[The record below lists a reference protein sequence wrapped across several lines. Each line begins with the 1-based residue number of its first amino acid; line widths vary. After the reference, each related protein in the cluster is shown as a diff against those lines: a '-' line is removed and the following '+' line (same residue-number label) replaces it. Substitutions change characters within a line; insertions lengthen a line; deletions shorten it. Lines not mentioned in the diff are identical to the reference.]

1 VRHKADKRK
10 IKPMKLMRFLSLS
23 LLIIASGYSFSQ
35 SSPCFNANFE
45 DNSFT
50 NWTAFYGTCCAI
62 NTPNVGVTAQHTIMV
77 GPGVDPVIAP
87 CYNLSI
93 VPPGGNFS
101 ARVGDGMG
109 TGAQA
114 ARLQYN
120 FSVTPQSNMIVV
132 SYAVVLE
139 DPGHSVTQQPR
150 FEAQLYDAS
159 GNPLPCTFYQV
170 AAASGTPGFQSC
182 GSYTYKDW
190 TTFGVD
196 VTAYMGQTVTL
207 DVATGDCSLGGH
219 FGYAYVS
226 ASCTSLQ
233 LSAFYCQNGANN
245 YATLQAP
252 SGFSNYVW
260 SNAANGQQLAV
271 GQVANVNIVGVDTV
285 NCTIT
290 SVNGCVATL
299 STAVLPAEVIGAI
312 VDSNVCAGNS
322 TFLFNNTSYTNAQ
335 PDSVHWSASD
345 GYTDTTFNFNH
356 VFPGPGQYNIE
367 MIVTNSANCIDT
379 VTTVVE
385 VYENPTASFGFDD
398 VCLGQTAVFN
408 ASSSLLGGDTIT
420 NYWYVNNDTLIGDT
434 VTVYFNGPNVYQVD
448 LVAQTQ
454 HGCSDTISQ
463 SFTVFNNPTANF
475 SITESC
481 IDQAVQFDNTT
492 TGLSNSTTFEW
503 LYNNQ
508 LLDTS
513 MDLSYIF
520 NTPGVHNISLVAT
533 DSFSPVVQ
541 CDDTISFSFFVHD
554 YPTFNYVADTI
565 QCEDVAFVVN
575 SIPSIS
581 TNEPISNTWEI
592 NGVQVGTSLDL
603 NTTIPDPGVYQFT
616 YTVTSDFGCEVDTT
630 FDMYVMATPV
640 PPVLSFNV
648 PECPGD
654 PFYLSATGEP
664 NSSIAWTGPNN
675 FASNM
680 FDVTFPLD
688 ESGMGIYTAYLTS
701 EYGCISDTT
710 QIDATITY
718 TMSFNDFDFPNV
730 ISANDDNTNDFL
742 DLKTYFMTCDEFTLY
757 IFNRWGNLV
766 WEQGQNTA
774 FFRGQDA
781 NGNDLEDGVYTYKL
795 IFENYEK
802 HGFIHVVR

>member
-1 VRHKADKRK
+1 
-10 IKPMKLMRFLSLS
+10 MNSFKLLLSAVLISLS
-23 LLIIASGYSFSQ
+23 FLTFAQPSA
-35 SSPCFNANFE
+35 CFNADFE

-50 NWTAFYGTCCAI
+50 NWNGFYGSCCAI
-62 NTPNVGVTAQHTIMV
+62 NTPNQGFTNQHQIMV
-77 GPGVDPVIAP
+77 GPGTDPMVAG
-87 CYNLSI
+87 CGNLSI

-101 ARVGDGMG
+101 AMVGDFTG

-114 ARLQYN
+114 SRLQYN
-120 FSVTPQSNMIVV
+120 FSITPQSNMIIVQ
-132 SYAVVLE
+132 YAVVLE
-139 DPGHSVTQQPR
+139 DPGHGVAAQPR
-150 FEAQLYDAS
+150 FEAQLYDAA

-170 AAASGTPGFQSC
+170 AAANGVPGFQNC
-182 GSYTYKDW
+182 GSYRWKDW

-196 VTAYMGQTVTL
+196 VTQYMGQTVTL

-219 FGYAYVS
+219 WGYAYVS
-226 ASCTSLQ
+226 ASCSSLN

-245 YATLQAP
+245 TATLSAP
-252 SGFSNYVW
+252 DGFANYVW
-260 SNAANGQQLAV
+260 SNAATGQQLAT
-271 GQVANVNIVGVDTV
+271 GQVASVNIQGVDTV
-285 NCTIT
+285 DCTIT
-290 SVNGCVATL
+290 SANGCVATL
-299 STAVLPAEVIGAI
+299 TTAVLPAEVIGSI
-312 VDSNVCAGNS
+312 VDSNVCAGYS
-322 TFLFNNTSYTNAQ
+322 TVLFNNTAYTNAS
-335 PDSVHWSASD
+335 PDSIFWSASD
-345 GYTDTTFNFNH
+345 GYTSNDTTFNH
-356 VFPGPGQYNIE
+356 VFPGPGSYNVE

-379 VTTVVE
+379 VNTVVE
-385 VYENPTASFGFDD
+385 VFENPVAGFGFDD
-398 VCLGQTAVFN
+398 VCLGQIAVFE

-420 NYWYVNNDTLIGDT
+420 NYWYVNNDTLVGDT
-434 VTVYFNGPNVYQVD
+434 VTVNFNGPNNYLVE
-448 LVAQTQ
+448 LVAMTQ
-454 HGCSDTISQ
+454 NGCSDTVSQ

-475 SITESC
+475 AITESC

-513 MDLSYIF
+513 VDLSYIF
-520 NTPGVHNISLVAT
+520 NTPGIHNISLVAT

-554 YPTFNYVADTI
+554 YPTYSYLADTI
-565 QCEDVAFVVN
+565 QCEDVPFVVN
-575 SIPSIS
+575 SFPSIS
-581 TNEPISNTWEI
+581 TNEPISYSWDI
-592 NGVQVGTSLDL
+592 NGVLEDTTVNL
-603 NTTIPDPGVYQFT
+603 NTVIANPGVYQFT
-616 YTVTSDFGCEVDTT
+616 YTVVSDFGCEVDTT
-630 FDMYVMATPV
+630 FDMYVMATPE
-640 PPVLSFNV
+640 PPVLSFNI

-654 PFYLSATGEP
+654 PFFLSATAEA
-664 NSSIAWTGPNN
+664 NSTIAWSGPNN
-675 FASNM
+675 FNSTL

-688 ESGMGIYTAYLTS
+688 ESGMGIYTAFVTS
-701 EYGCISDTT
+701 EYGCISDTS

-730 ISANDDNTNDFL
+730 ISANDDGTNDFL
-742 DLKTYFMTCDEFTLY
+742 DLKSYFMTCDEFTLY

-766 WEQGQNTA
+766 FEQGQNTA

>member
-1 VRHKADKRK
+1 MNAFKFLLSTV
-10 IKPMKLMRFLSLS
+10 ILSLS
-23 LLIIASGYSFSQ
+23 FLTFAQPSA
-35 SSPCFNANFE
+35 CFNADFE

-50 NWTAFYGTCCAI
+50 NWTGYYGSCCAI
-62 NTPNVGVTAQHTIMV
+62 NTPNQGFTNQHQIMV
-77 GPGVDPVIAP
+77 GPGTDPMVAG
-87 CYNLSI
+87 CGNLSI

-101 ARVGDGMG
+101 AMVGDFTG

-114 ARLQYN
+114 SRLQYN
-120 FSVTPQSNMIVV
+120 FSITPQSNMIIVQ
-132 SYAVVLE
+132 YAVVLE
-139 DPGHSVTQQPR
+139 DPGHGVSAQPR
-150 FEAQLYDAS
+150 FEAQLYDAA

-170 AAASGTPGFQSC
+170 AAANGVPGFQNC
-182 GSYTYKDW
+182 GSYRWKDW

-196 VTAYMGQTVTL
+196 VTQYLGQTVTL

-219 FGYAYVS
+219 WGYAYVS
-226 ASCTSLQ
+226 ASCTSLN

-245 YATLQAP
+245 TATLTAP
-252 SGFSNYVW
+252 DGFANYVW
-260 SNAANGQQLAV
+260 SNAATGQQLAT
-271 GQVANVNIVGVDTV
+271 GQVANVNIQGVDTV
-285 NCTIT
+285 DCTIT
-290 SVNGCVATL
+290 SANGCVATL
-299 STAVLPAEVIGAI
+299 TTAVLPAEVIGDI
-312 VDSNVCAGNS
+312 VDSNVCNGYA
-322 TFLFNNTSYTNAQ
+322 TVLFNNTSYTNAA
-335 PDSVHWSASD
+335 PDSIFWTASD
-345 GYTDTTFNFNH
+345 GFTSNDTTFNH
-356 VFPGPGQYNIE
+356 VFPGPGSYTVE

-379 VTTVVE
+379 VNTVVE
-385 VYENPTASFGFDD
+385 VFENPVAGFGFDD
-398 VCLGQTAVFN
+398 VCLGQIAVFE
-408 ASSSLLGGDTIT
+408 ASSSLVGGDTIT
-420 NYWYVNNDTLIGDT
+420 NYWYVNNDTLVGDT
-434 VTVYFNGPNVYQVD
+434 VTVNFNGPNNYLVE
-448 LVAQTQ
+448 LVALTQ
-454 HGCSDTISQ
+454 NGCSDTVSQ

-475 SITESC
+475 SVTESC
-481 IDQAVQFDNTT
+481 IDQAVLFDNTT

-513 MDLSYIF
+513 VDLSYIF
-520 NTPGVHNISLVAT
+520 NTPGVHNISLVAI
-533 DSFSPVVQ
+533 DSFSAAVQ
-541 CDDTISFSFFVHD
+541 CDDTISYTFFVHD
-554 YPTFNYVADTI
+554 YPTFNYLADTI

-575 SIPSIS
+575 SFPSIS

-592 NGVQVGTSLDL
+592 NGNQVATTVDL
-603 NTTIPDPGVYQFT
+603 NTMIPNPGVYQFT

-630 FDMYVMATPV
+630 FDMYIMATPE

-654 PFYLSATGEP
+654 PFFLSATAEA
-664 NSSIAWTGPNN
+664 NSTIAWTGPNN
-675 FASNM
+675 FNSTL

-688 ESGMGIYTAYLTS
+688 ESGMGIYTAFVTS
-701 EYGCISDTT
+701 EYGCISDTS

-730 ISANDDNTNDFL
+730 ISANDDGTNDFL
-742 DLKTYFMTCDEFTLY
+742 DLKSYFMTCDEFTLY

-766 WEQGQNTA
+766 FEQGQNTA